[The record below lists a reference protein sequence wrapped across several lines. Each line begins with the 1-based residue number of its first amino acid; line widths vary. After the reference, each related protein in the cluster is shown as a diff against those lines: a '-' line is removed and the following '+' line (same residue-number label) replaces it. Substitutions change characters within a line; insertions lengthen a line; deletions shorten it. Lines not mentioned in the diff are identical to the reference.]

1 MGSPS
6 QEAGASEH
14 PHRTHR
20 KSTNRPGL
28 GFPRAR
34 LISVHS
40 PGAAREVSKHPE
52 FGVVRGPRG
61 DSPAES
67 ASGHRALWSPARS
80 RIARGPGRVAERG
93 RLCGIALRSPRAL
106 RGHFVPGPAGAR
118 RAPIPTP
125 AYLLRPP
132 RGPARARL
140 RPALCAGR
148 RRSGLCHLR
157 SPTPAARPDAP
168 PRSRPEGPPGRASAM
183 ASISAAPERHGTAR
197 DVTATAR
204 AAATAPPPA

>member
-1 MGSPS
+1 MPDPLPPALPLPDQGNPATAVSLEKGLSRWGRRAKRQGLPNI
-6 QEAGASEH
+6 

-20 KSTNRPGL
+20 KPTNRPGL

-67 ASGHRALWSPARS
+67 ASGHRALRSPARS
-80 RIARGPGRVAERG
+80 RIAHDPGRVAERG

-106 RGHFVPGPAGAR
+106 RGHFVPRPAGAR

-132 RGPARARL
+132 RGPARAASSRVVRRSETQRVVPPPLAHTCRAARRPAPVPPRGATGPRL
-140 RPALCAGR
+140 R
-148 RRSGLCHLR
+148 
-157 SPTPAARPDAP
+157 
-168 PRSRPEGPPGRASAM
+168 
-183 ASISAAPERHGTAR
+183 HG
-197 DVTATAR
+197 
-204 AAATAPPPA
+204 